1 MLGGKIWVGNKKT
14 RGTNF
19 YFTIP
24 CEYNTDDN
32 PEPQESFTEQEN
44 NAQVNSIKILI
55 VEDDEI
61 SHILLSKRLQKINA
75 DLIHAN
81 NGMEAIEACKKNP
94 DIDLILMD
102 IRMPV
107 MNGHEATRII
117 REFNKEVIIIA
128 QTAFALAGDREIAI
142 EAGCNDYLTKPIDKA
157 ELLALIEQ
165 YIKD

>member
-1 MLGGKIWVGNKKT
+1 
-14 RGTNF
+14 
-19 YFTIP
+19 
-24 CEYNTDDN
+24 
-32 PEPQESFTEQEN
+32 
-44 NAQVNSIKILI
+44 
-55 VEDDEI
+55 
-61 SHILLSKRLQKINA
+61 
-75 DLIHAN
+75 
-81 NGMEAIEACKKNP
+81 MEAIEACKKNP

-157 ELLALIEQ
+157 ELLAIIDQ